1 MLTPSEALETAIRIG
16 GGPSA
21 AASWLGVSRQAL
33 WKWREAPAHRVA
45 DLERL
50 SRGKVSRHELRPD
63 IFGAPQEVQAD
74 SAA

>member
-16 GGPSA
+16 GGPSVV
-21 AASWLGVSRQAL
+21 ASELGVSRQAL
-33 WKWREAPAHRVA
+33 WKWQEAPAHRVA

-63 IFGAPQEVQAD
+63 LFGSPAGVGAD
-74 SAA
+74 SAV